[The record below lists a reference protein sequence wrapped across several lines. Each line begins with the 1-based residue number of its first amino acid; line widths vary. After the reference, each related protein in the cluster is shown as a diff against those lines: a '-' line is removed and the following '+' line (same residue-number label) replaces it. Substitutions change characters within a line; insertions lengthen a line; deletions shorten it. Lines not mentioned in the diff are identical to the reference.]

1 MLVLP
6 ISSQLYQEFNEL
18 AQSSRMVFMVG
29 LPGVGKS
36 LLIQQLALL
45 ARQVGREVHLLQW
58 DSARKAFE
66 IPAVLDKYPE
76 INGVTDP
83 IIRKGVGG
91 WARAAI
97 AAWHAAHSD
106 DSAILISEVPMIGS
120 RLIELAEVHED
131 EAEALLASD
140 LAQFVTPV
148 PSWEVRAVIEKAR
161 EASIAKPQHE
171 LEKQDAPPNVL
182 RELWTEV
189 NNLARRMKLTK
200 ARPDAEYNPY
210 IYGGVFEAILQH
222 RHSRVLLVDQVL
234 KPKQSVYELDIA
246 TSVLQASEDEVEKII
261 TDLEK
266 RYTRAEIV
274 EDVIT
279 WHKLIT
285 ANPKLPDPGPA
296 LHLPLPNSLRSVVA
310 ETILSETQ
318 AAALNELIA
327 LPFEAPPAELA
338 AGIETA
344 LAAFEAGLPT
354 EATPSTAKKF
364 DIFDGYFNV
373 VRLAE
378 NNGLVHI
385 VGLLHAYRNILFNL
399 DETDHQ
405 LTVVELPMLR
415 IALETALKPFLI
427 KNGQD

>member
-18 AQSSRMVFMVG
+18 AQTSRMVFMAG

-45 ARQVGREVHLLQW
+45 ARQAGRKVHLLQW

-66 IPAVLDKYPE
+66 TAVVLAKYPE

-83 IIRKGVGG
+83 IIRKGVGM

-97 AAWHAAHSD
+97 AEWHAQHAD
-106 DSAILISEVPMIGS
+106 EAAILISEVPLIGN
-120 RLIELAEVHED
+120 RLIELAEVHND
-131 EAEALLASD
+131 AAESLLASD

-161 EASIAKPQHE
+161 EKSIAQPKHE

-189 NNLARRMKLTK
+189 NHLARRMQLTK

-210 IYGGVFEAILQH
+210 IYGGVYEAILQH

-234 KPKQSVYELDIA
+234 KPKRSVYELDIA
-246 TSVLQASEDEVEKII
+246 TSVLQASEVQVNEII
-261 TDLEK
+261 ARLEGQH
-266 RYTRAEIV
+266 TRAELV

-279 WHKLIT
+279 WHKIIT
-285 ANPKLPDPGPA
+285 ANPKLPDPGPE
-296 LHLPLPNSLRSVVA
+296 LRLPLPKTLHRVVEETSFSA
-310 ETILSETQ
+310 EQI
-318 AAALNELIA
+318 AALKEIIA
-327 LPFEAPPAELA
+327 VPFDADLAELA
-338 AGIETA
+338 TKIEAA
-344 LAAFEAGLPT
+344 LACFEQELTAEKT
-354 EATPSTAKKF
+354 DSAAKKF

-373 VRLAE
+373 TRLAD
-378 NNGLVHI
+378 NHGLAHVS
-385 VGLLHAYRNILFNL
+385 GLLQAYRNVLRNL
-399 DETDHQ
+399 DQMDHQ
-405 LTVVELPMLR
+405 LTVVEIPMLR
-415 IALETALKPFLI
+415 IGLETALKPFI
-427 KNGQD
+427 